1 MLGISNL
8 HAQTATAVKAKV
20 DEKMKTKVEKDTLPL
35 YRGLR
40 FEMDLSPVVN
50 CFLSDGERLTYEA
63 GLSVNLKNKYFPTLE
78 MGYGYADKIN
88 DAGVGFSSKAVFGR
102 IGADINLMKQKKDQ
116 KPTNNLF
123 FAGFRFGMAPV
134 KYRYTNLSIPNDYW
148 GTVITTNFLDQNTVA
163 KWYEVLLGIRVE
175 IVPKIYMGW
184 TVRLKNPI
192 GSAKLGKV
200 YPWYIPGY
208 GVKTEQANW
217 GVNYAIGYK
226 F

>member
-1 MLGISNL
+1 MLGLWNL
-8 HAQTATAVKAKV
+8 HAQTATAKTKV
-20 DEKMKTKVEKDTLPL
+20 AAIIKVEKDTLPL
-35 YRGLR
+35 YRGIR
-40 FEMDLSPVVN
+40 FELDLAPIASYFIN
-50 CFLSDGERLTYEA
+50 KGERISYEA
-63 GLSVNLKNKYFPTLE
+63 GVSVDLKNKYFPTFE
-78 MGYGYADKIN
+78 MGYGNADRIN
-88 DAGVGFSSKAVFGR
+88 DSGVGFTSKALFAR

-123 FAGFRFGMAPV
+123 YAGFRLGMAPV
-134 KYRYTNLSIPNDYW
+134 TYSYTNFSILNDYW
-148 GTVITTNFLDQNTVA
+148 GNAVTTNFIDQNTLA

-175 IVPKIYMGW
+175 IAPKLYMGW
-184 TVRLKNPI
+184 TVRLKKPI

-217 GVNYAIGYK
+217 GINYAIGYK